1 MTGNTVL
8 VLHEIVIQFWVHHG
22 IEEVYREQWSELE
35 DFSEAF
41 PPGLTAQKKKYL
53 FKNVASRW
61 KRLISQPDQK

>member
-8 VLHEIVIQFWVHHG
+8 VLHEIVIELWVHHG

-41 PPGLTAQKKKYL
+41 PPGVTAQKKSTYL
-53 FKNVASRW
+53 KM
-61 KRLISQPDQK
+61 

>member
-8 VLHEIVIQFWVHHG
+8 VLHEIVIELWVHHG

-41 PPGLTAQKKKYL
+41 PPGLTAQKKSTYL
-53 FKNVASRW
+53 KM
-61 KRLISQPDQK
+61 